1 MHVCVAVF
9 LRKFSSLVSRLL
21 LLEAGERRL
30 GSEQRLFVS
39 ALLTYMHSCT

>member
-30 GSEQRLFVS
+30 GSEQRLFVCIIDLY
-39 ALLTYMHSCT
+39 A